1 MIEFTMGEQP
11 MESSKLFLV
20 SVVFLV
26 LLVLCPQPARS
37 EDFPLSIKGWQATV
51 IRLEGVNTS
60 NALAVG
66 QVQRRNAEEYCERE
80 AEWLRDKKGGKFNQE
95 KCIRDILRKE
105 RGRLYSASA
114 DCPRK
119 IMQSH
124 IGSFTLVGQTYE
136 HGITQNLWRNNV
148 TGQVLDGSN
157 ASGAPLLDAQFEL
170 LCPAFIKP

>member
-1 MIEFTMGEQP
+1 MKSTKI
-11 MESSKLFLV
+11 FLV
-20 SVVFLV
+20 AVLFLV
-26 LLVLCPQPARS
+26 LLVHRPPPARA

-66 QVQRRNAEEYCERE
+66 QVQQRNAEEYCDRE
-80 AEWLRDKKGGKFNQE
+80 EGWLKDRKGRNITKQQ
-95 KCIRDILRKE
+95 CIRNILRQE

-119 IMQSH
+119 ILQSH
-124 IGSFTLVGQTYE
+124 IGSFTLVGQTSE
-136 HGITQNLWRNNV
+136 LGITQNLWRNNV
-148 TGQVLDGSN
+148 SGQVLDGSN